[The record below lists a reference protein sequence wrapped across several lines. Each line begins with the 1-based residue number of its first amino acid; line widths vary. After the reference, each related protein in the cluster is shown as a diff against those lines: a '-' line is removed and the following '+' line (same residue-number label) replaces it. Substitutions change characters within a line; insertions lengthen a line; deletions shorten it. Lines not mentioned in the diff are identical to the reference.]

1 MSSASRHNFTSVLIW
16 IPFISVSC
24 QYFVEDFFI
33 LVCQGYW
40 PIVLFSYSVF
50 VWLCFKGNAGSVK
63 RVWKY
68 SFLFFVK
75 I

>member
-1 MSSASRHNFTSVLIW
+1 MSSASRNNFTSSVLIW
-16 IPFISVSC
+16 TLIYVSC

-33 LVCQGYW
+33 LVHQGYW

-50 VWLCFKGNAGSVK
+50 VWLYFKGNAGSVK

-68 SFLFFVK
+68 SLLFFVK
-75 I
+75 G